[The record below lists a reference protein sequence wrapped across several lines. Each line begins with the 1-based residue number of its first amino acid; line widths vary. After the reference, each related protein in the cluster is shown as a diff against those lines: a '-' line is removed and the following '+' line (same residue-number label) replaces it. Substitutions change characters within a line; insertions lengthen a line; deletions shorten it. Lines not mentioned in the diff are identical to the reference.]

1 LTSVCARLVV
11 AVREVES
18 WDSEAGG
25 VPVSVP
31 VSTEVSAATPM
42 QRVTRRAAAVSAVR
56 VIDTPPI
63 EQSEQAAGQF
73 SRR

>member
-1 LTSVCARLVV
+1 VV
-11 AVREVES
+11 AWREVES

-25 VPVSVP
+25 VP